1 MLLQEEPE
9 MPVPRRNTPRH
20 LGESMRRKLEVA
32 SAMAWEALVDTH
44 VEQATHFVA
53 LLSGYLP
60 LEEALPRY
68 LREADLGETMATAIR
83 TRVLMRFEEQEG
95 GESHTAPP
103 YPARPAA
110 RPAAASEDGWA
121 LLRQSQRVVEG
132 VRLRQ
137 RRNEEMDRIIL
148 LALARA
154 EENLIRTHVENAIGF
169 VALLQEQLSLDRS
182 VQQYLGAVGLA
193 GGRAQAVFQR
203 TMAKLAD
210 VHLPL

>member
-1 MLLQEEPE
+1 

-53 LLSGYLP
+53 LLSDYLP

-68 LREADLGETMATAIR
+68 LRESDLGETMATAIR
-83 TRVLMRFEEQEG
+83 TRVLMRFEEQDG
-95 GESHTAPP
+95 GESRTPASS

-110 RPAAASEDGWA
+110 RPIAASDDGWA

-132 VRLRQ
+132 VRLRH

-154 EENLIRTHVENAIGF
+154 EENLIQTHVENAIGF
-169 VALLQEQLSLDRS
+169 VALLQEQLALDRS

>member
-1 MLLQEEPE
+1 MAT
-9 MPVPRRNTPRH
+9 PRRNTPRR

-44 VEQATHFVA
+44 VEQATQFVA

-60 LEEALPRY
+60 VEEALPRY

-83 TRVLMRFEEQEG
+83 TRVLMRFEEQG
-95 GESHTAPP
+95 GSDAEPP
-103 YPARPAA
+103 SRAPARP
-110 RPAAASEDGWA
+110 SLTTDDDGWT

-137 RRNEEMDRIIL
+137 RRNEEIDRIIL

>member
-1 MLLQEEPE
+1 

-83 TRVLMRFEEQEG
+83 TRVLMRFEEQDG
-95 GESHTAPP
+95 GELHLPASPF
-103 YPARPAA
+103 PARPVP
-110 RPAAASEDGWA
+110 RPAEASDDGWA

-132 VRLRQ
+132 VRLRH

-193 GGRAQAVFQR
+193 GGRAQSVFQR